1 MILSCVYRFPYLG
14 PMMLGMCELYN
25 VLDSVYMVLSLMCS
39 SEEKEKIERKNFM
52 NDQVDV

>member
-1 MILSCVYRFPYLG
+1 
-14 PMMLGMCELYN
+14 MLGMCELYN